1 MMIRPVHTAVKGRAR
16 YKVEGLYR
24 SESLKRHIE
33 TGLLE
38 RGDIRYVSANIL
50 TSNILVLFNT
60 VNSHNTITSA
70 IEASVLEYKK
80 QIPFAFS
87 PKTNDSNGS
96 GITAR
101 FNSLSESREDRPAVS
116 IGSRN
121 KTLSK
126 RRLRRPIMQA
136 EGQRVE
142 QWHLMNADKVLDL
155 METSKDAGLSAE
167 SVKKRLK
174 KYGSN
179 VLPESVPRSGLGMFI
194 RQFKSL
200 PVVLLSIAAGISI
213 ITGGIADAIVIMSV
227 VGINA
232 AIGYTTESQSE
243 RTIHSLKGLIRP
255 TAIVVRDGEQKEINA
270 EDVVPGDILL
280 LSKGSYV
287 SADARVVETNYLSV
301 DESAL
306 TGESMPVVKS
316 ITPSTQNNILL
327 ADRTNMVYMGT
338 LVTGGHGIAVVIATG
353 VFTEIGKIQA
363 LVKEV
368 RPPETSMGRQLDK
381 MGSQMVLISSAACG
395 IVFIIGLLRGYGL
408 LQILKVSIS
417 LAVAAVPAGLP
428 TVATTTLATGIRAMR
443 KHNVIIRQLDAVETL
458 GSVQT
463 LCLDKTGTITL
474 NKMSVVEIYT
484 NMQRIKVYDGKFIL
498 GEESIN
504 PYSHDDLMK
513 LLHVSILCNESEVS
527 RKGEE
532 YVVSGSP
539 TENALIY
546 ASIIAGINVGIIRN
560 KFRLLEIYHR
570 SETRNFM
577 ITTHGLSDGIN
588 NHMPKIIAV
597 KGRPDEVLSLC
608 SFHMRGGKKILLT
621 EEERF
626 TIEAENERMAGDGLR
641 VLGTA
646 YLFIDGENGKG
657 INEQEV
663 LDLQA
668 FPFDYQ
674 NLIWIGL
681 IGMTDPIRA
690 GVKGA
695 TGVFHQAGIETVM
708 ITGDQSPT
716 AYAVGKEL
724 NLSKGEQIQILD
736 SAHLANID
744 SDVMEAL
751 SGKVHVF
758 ARVSPAHK
766 LKIVQSIQATGRVVA
781 MTGDGINDG
790 PAMKAADIGIAMG
803 HTGTDV
809 AREVSDV
816 ILEDDNIE
824 TMTLAVSHGRT
835 IYNNIRKSVHYLL
848 TTNLSEI
855 VVMSTSIAGG
865 LGQPLTAMQLL
876 WINLLTDIAP
886 GLALALESP
895 EPDVLS
901 QPPRSPDEP
910 IVRRS
915 DIGRIAREGTV
926 LSASA
931 MGAYGYGIMRH
942 GMGQR
947 AGTMA
952 FMSLTLGQILYAI
965 SCRSEKHSIFS
976 KDRLPPNRY
985 LDGAISG
992 ALLLQILPIM
1002 IPGLRGFLGI
1012 MPIGLI
1018 DSIIV
1023 GGSALLP
1030 LVINEGIKEGKVKA
1044 ARR

>member
-38 RGDIRYVSANIL
+38 RRDIRYVSANIL

-428 TVATTTLATGIRAMR
+428 TVATTTLATG
-443 KHNVIIRQLDAVETL
+443 L
-458 GSVQT
+458 
-463 LCLDKTGTITL
+463 
-474 NKMSVVEIYT
+474 
-484 NMQRIKVYDGKFIL
+484 
-498 GEESIN
+498 
-504 PYSHDDLMK
+504 
-513 LLHVSILCNESEVS
+513 
-527 RKGEE
+527 
-532 YVVSGSP
+532 
-539 TENALIY
+539 
-546 ASIIAGINVGIIRN
+546 
-560 KFRLLEIYHR
+560 
-570 SETRNFM
+570 
-577 ITTHGLSDGIN
+577 
-588 NHMPKIIAV
+588 
-597 KGRPDEVLSLC
+597 
-608 SFHMRGGKKILLT
+608 
-621 EEERF
+621 
-626 TIEAENERMAGDGLR
+626 
-641 VLGTA
+641 
-646 YLFIDGENGKG
+646 
-657 INEQEV
+657 
-663 LDLQA
+663 
-668 FPFDYQ
+668 
-674 NLIWIGL
+674 
-681 IGMTDPIRA
+681 
-690 GVKGA
+690 
-695 TGVFHQAGIETVM
+695 
-708 ITGDQSPT
+708 
-716 AYAVGKEL
+716 
-724 NLSKGEQIQILD
+724 
-736 SAHLANID
+736 
-744 SDVMEAL
+744 
-751 SGKVHVF
+751 
-758 ARVSPAHK
+758 
-766 LKIVQSIQATGRVVA
+766 
-781 MTGDGINDG
+781 
-790 PAMKAADIGIAMG
+790 
-803 HTGTDV
+803 
-809 AREVSDV
+809 
-816 ILEDDNIE
+816 
-824 TMTLAVSHGRT
+824 
-835 IYNNIRKSVHYLL
+835 
-848 TTNLSEI
+848 
-855 VVMSTSIAGG
+855 
-865 LGQPLTAMQLL
+865 
-876 WINLLTDIAP
+876 
-886 GLALALESP
+886 
-895 EPDVLS
+895 
-901 QPPRSPDEP
+901 
-910 IVRRS
+910 
-915 DIGRIAREGTV
+915 
-926 LSASA
+926 
-931 MGAYGYGIMRH
+931 
-942 GMGQR
+942 
-947 AGTMA
+947 
-952 FMSLTLGQILYAI
+952 
-965 SCRSEKHSIFS
+965 
-976 KDRLPPNRY
+976 
-985 LDGAISG
+985 
-992 ALLLQILPIM
+992 
-1002 IPGLRGFLGI
+1002 
-1012 MPIGLI
+1012 
-1018 DSIIV
+1018 
-1023 GGSALLP
+1023 
-1030 LVINEGIKEGKVKA
+1030 
-1044 ARR
+1044 